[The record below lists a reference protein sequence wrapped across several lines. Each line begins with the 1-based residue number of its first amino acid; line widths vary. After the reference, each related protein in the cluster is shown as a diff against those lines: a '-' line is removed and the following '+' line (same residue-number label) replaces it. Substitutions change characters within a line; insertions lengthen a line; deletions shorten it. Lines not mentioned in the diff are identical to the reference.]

1 MKIYNKGRRIF
12 QHDEFSI
19 NPATFKE
26 IPDEIAEMWLKDYPA
41 ELVAADDHRKAI
53 AGAAVAL
60 AAKDEELAAVKASDA
75 EKEAKIK
82 ALEEQLA
89 NFAKLTKEESP
100 FPAAVKVKMKQ
111 TSGRNL

>member
-1 MKIYNKGRRIF
+1 MKIYNKGGRIF
-12 QHDEFSI
+12 QHDDIAIS
-19 NPATFKE
+19 PGQFKE
-26 IPDEIAEMWLKDYPA
+26 VPDAIAEMWLKDYPA

-60 AAKDEELAAVKASDA
+60 AAKEEELAALKAADA
-75 EKEAKIK
+75 EKQAKIK

-100 FPAAVKVKMKQ
+100 FPAAVKVEMKQ
-111 TSGRNL
+111 SGRSR

>member
-1 MKIYNKGRRIF
+1 MKIYNKGGRIF
-12 QHDEFSI
+12 QHDDVSI

-26 IPDEIAEMWLKDYPA
+26 IPDEIADMWLKDYPA

-60 AAKDEELAAVKASDA
+60 AAKEEELAAVKAADA
-75 EKEAKIK
+75 EKELKIK

-100 FPAAVKVKMKQ
+100 FPAAVKVEMKS
-111 TSGRNL
+111 SGRR